1 MRVAK
6 GGGRGVK
13 GGGGRG
19 GTGEAAWGQKAVLGK
34 GMFRCFPV
42 GAAGKWTR
50 TKLSVQDSRGN

>member
-1 MRVAK
+1 MQRKGGTRGVRVAK

-19 GTGEAAWGQKAVLGK
+19 GRGEAAWGLKAVLGE

-42 GAAGKWTR
+42 GVAGE
-50 TKLSVQDSRGN
+50 VDED